1 MSNIIAQVYT
11 LTTSVNLLFNYL
23 RQVKLQLYKI
33 YRELNLP
40 STTEK
45 ILNTAMDCF
54 FQHGYGAANI
64 SMVSRYVGIS
74 RVTIHKQ
81 FKSKE
86 LLFRAVV
93 EQHFQQN
100 NLLLDEYR
108 LSEEDFW
115 LETQALII
123 NRCEGIFDNVA
134 SSLIRADLLHA
145 GQAYCKD
152 LIQAEENLV
161 KKCIQSRIEKE
172 VTAKRLT
179 LSNIDMSPAK
189 LAEMI
194 YFAPFGITVSV
205 SGNDITLFVKNIITI
220 FKASTKP

>member
-1 MSNIIAQVYT
+1 M
-11 LTTSVNLLFNYL
+11 
-23 RQVKLQLYKI
+23 YKK
-33 YRELNLP
+33 YREFDLP

-45 ILNTAMDCF
+45 ILDTAMECF

-64 SMVSRYVGIS
+64 SMVSRYAGIS

-100 NLLLDEYR
+100 NLLIAHYTQ
-108 LSEEDFW
+108 SEQDFW
-115 LETQALII
+115 QETQALTIQ
-123 NRCEGIFDNVA
+123 RCEGIFDNVA

-145 GQAYCKD
+145 GQAFCKD
-152 LIQAEENLV
+152 LLQAEENLI
-161 KKCIQSRIEKE
+161 KQCIQSRIEKE
-172 VTAKRLT
+172 VSAKRLT
-179 LSNIDMSPAK
+179 LNKIDMSAAK
-189 LAEMI
+189 LADMI

-205 SGNDITLFVKNIITI
+205 SENDISLFVKNIITI
-220 FKASTKP
+220 FKASTLPCSSK

>member
-1 MSNIIAQVYT
+1 
-11 LTTSVNLLFNYL
+11 
-23 RQVKLQLYKI
+23 
-33 YRELNLP
+33 
-40 STTEK
+40 
-45 ILNTAMDCF
+45 MDCF

-100 NLLLDEYR
+100 NLLLDEYK

-123 NRCEGIFDNVA
+123 NP
-134 SSLIRADLLHA
+134 L
-145 GQAYCKD
+145 
-152 LIQAEENLV
+152 
-161 KKCIQSRIEKE
+161 
-172 VTAKRLT
+172 
-179 LSNIDMSPAK
+179 
-189 LAEMI
+189 
-194 YFAPFGITVSV
+194 
-205 SGNDITLFVKNIITI
+205 
-220 FKASTKP
+220 